1 MSSIDAI
8 FAWLCGLHP
17 GHVWMPGG
25 DWLPVCQRCVGLY
38 AGILLGSAWH
48 FFVRPRSTPGWL
60 WAHGFLMAITAFF
73 GLHLFPET
81 GAVRTATGFAFGLG
95 AVAFLWT
102 GIAGKGDVRM
112 ERATSRD
119 YAAAVLVSLAV
130 LLWACQAGG
139 RGSWIV
145 LNVLCALGLVCAAVL
160 AAAVAGQGI
169 LRALSVFRGTA
180 RLIPS
185 A

>member
-1 MSSIDAI
+1 
-8 FAWLCGLHP
+8 
-17 GHVWMPGG
+17 
-25 DWLPVCQRCVGLY
+25 
-38 AGILLGSAWH
+38 
-48 FFVRPRSTPGWL
+48 
-60 WAHGFLMAITAFF
+60 MAITAFF
-73 GLHLFPET
+73 GLQLFPET
-81 GAVRTATGFAFGLG
+81 GAMRTATGFAFGLG

-112 ERATSRD
+112 ERASSRD

-130 LLWACQAGG
+130 LLRACQAGG

-145 LNVLCALGLVCAAVL
+145 LNGLCALGLVCGAVL
-160 AAAVAGQGI
+160 VAAVAGQWL
-169 LRALSVFRGTA
+169 LRALYAMFRGPG